1 MANTGIF
8 HHIGTF
14 FLFVSAILLLIT
26 TITAPVVKDIS
37 MLKVTLTN
45 SSDIRHSSVT
55 FGTFG
60 YCVLDVAPANTDQDW
75 CTGKH
80 IGYNP
85 AEVIAN
91 IDQTSFNTASKDTT
105 KALTRVMVLHP
116 VACGLA
122 FIAFLLAL
130 GAGFCGAI
138 FAAMT
143 ALITWIVTV
152 VVLACDFTLFG
163 IIKNHINGSN
173 DDSGSSAAYG
183 PGIWTL
189 LAAMITLLIGT
200 VLVLLTCCSS
210 RMHRQNKN
218 NSKVM
223 DAGYGAGTTTRTRR
237 HFWQRR
243 NRY

>member
-14 FLFVSAILLLIT
+14 LLFASAILLLIT
-26 TITAPVVKDIS
+26 TITAPVVPDIS
-37 MLKVTLTN
+37 LLKVMLTN
-45 SSDIRHSSVT
+45 KTDIRHSSVT

-60 YCVLDVAPANTDQDW
+60 HCVLDVAPVATDQDW

-85 AEVIAN
+85 ADIMAE
-91 IDQTSFNTASKDTT
+91 IDQTTFNTASKDTT

-116 VACGLA
+116 VACGLT
-122 FIAFLLAL
+122 FIAFLMAL

-143 ALITWIVTV
+143 ALVAWIVTV

-163 IIKNHINGSN
+163 IIKNHVNSDG
-173 DDSGSSAAYG
+173 SGSSAKYG
-183 PGIWTL
+183 PGMWTIL
-189 LAAMITLLIGT
+189 VAMILLLIGT
-200 VLVLLTCCSS
+200 MLVLLTCCSS
-210 RMHRQNKN
+210 RMHRQNKHSS
-218 NSKVM
+218 SKVENL
-223 DAGYGAGTTTRTRR
+223 GYGAGTTTTTKR